1 MDPSGSPS
9 SARLPAVEEVWP
21 KAARWQQGGVEQV
34 EEEDQAGQVEQE
46 EEADQADQVDQ
57 EEQSKQVEQV
67 GEVDQTEKEE
77 QANNGHQAEY
87 LTSISV
93 MIEIK

>member
-34 EEEDQAGQVEQE
+34 EEE
-46 EEADQADQVDQ
+46 DQADQVDQ

-93 MIEIK
+93 VIEIK